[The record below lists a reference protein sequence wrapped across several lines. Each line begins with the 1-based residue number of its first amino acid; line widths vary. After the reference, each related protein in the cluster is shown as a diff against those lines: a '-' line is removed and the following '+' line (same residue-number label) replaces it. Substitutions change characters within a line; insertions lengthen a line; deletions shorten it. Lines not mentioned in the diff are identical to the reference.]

1 MSTEAHI
8 LAVTIAHARLT
19 LAHQRVRECVLD
31 FDKGVADARLQAIH
45 AADELQ
51 AAICNVVEQEKP

>member
-8 LAVTIAHARLT
+8 LAITIAHARLT
-19 LAHQRVRECVLD
+19 LAHQRVRERVLD

-51 AAICNVVEQEKP
+51 DAILTAAQNRP